1 LDEAK
6 IAYELNPYL
15 VRGLDYYTRT
25 VFEFYPG
32 ERAGQQDALG
42 GGGRYD
48 GLAEA
53 EGWAP
58 TPAVGFASGLDRV
71 TELLAEAGNATA
83 IQPVV
88 EVVVLP
94 DGDLQIEAAE
104 VARICRTVRSTAV
117 DYDSAKFESK
127 WRLADK
133 VGARWAVLMRP
144 QEAAQRT
151 ARLRELASR
160 VDTVVS
166 WDELP
171 VHLA

>member
-1 LDEAK
+1 
-6 IAYELNPYL
+6 
-15 VRGLDYYTRT
+15 

-71 TELLAEAGNATA
+71 TELLAAAGNATA
-83 IQPVV
+83 TASEPVV

-94 DGDLQIEAAE
+94 DGDLQFEAAE

-117 DYDSAKFESK
+117 DYDSTKFASK
-127 WRLADK
+127 WHLADK

-144 QEAAQRT
+144 QEAAQRR
-151 ARLRELASR
+151 ARLREVASR
-160 VDTVVS
+160 IDRVVS